1 MFGANFG
8 GSSNLEQILPF
19 WATFEQNIGLV
30 APRFKAQIKHEKVN
44 DFIENFNVF
53 NFFFIVFEIFWNFLI
68 FFFLTDV
75 SNYCEERKIK
85 LLINVYV
92 KISRNLGG
100 NFWNLSSTF
109 LAFQWATFQ
118 HFTSTIGKGL
128 ILGGYFL

>member
-1 MFGANFG
+1 M
-8 GSSNLEQILPF
+8 
-19 WATFEQNIGLV
+19 

-53 NFFFIVFEIFWNFLI
+53 NFFFLFFLFLKFCN

-85 LLINVYV
+85 LLINVYI

-100 NFWNLSSTF
+100 KF
-109 LAFQWATFQ
+109 LAFQ
-118 HFTSTIGKGL
+118 
-128 ILGGYFL
+128 

>member
-1 MFGANFG
+1 M
-8 GSSNLEQILPF
+8 
-19 WATFEQNIGLV
+19 

-53 NFFFIVFEIFWNFLI
+53 NFFFLFFLFLKFCN

-85 LLINVYV
+85 LLINVYI

-100 NFWNLSSTF
+100 IPVNKFQAFYEHSWERPNPEGILPIMAYTGGSKRGTF
-109 LAFQWATFQ
+109 FR
-118 HFTSTIGKGL
+118 H
-128 ILGGYFL
+128 